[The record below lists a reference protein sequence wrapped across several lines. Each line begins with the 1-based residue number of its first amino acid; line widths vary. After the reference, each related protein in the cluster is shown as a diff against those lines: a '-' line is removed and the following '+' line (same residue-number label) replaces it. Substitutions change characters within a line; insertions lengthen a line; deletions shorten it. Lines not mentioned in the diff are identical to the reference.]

1 MGTINIIAILLSPVI
16 AVCITLW
23 YQNYKT
29 KKDAK
34 YHLFLTL
41 MAHRKRLI
49 PTYDLVDSLNTIDVV
64 FSKNQTVINLWHEY
78 YTLLYQKFDDTNYE
92 TRSHKH
98 LELLTEMA
106 KVLGYK
112 KIRQIDIDKFY
123 VPIAHGSIAEMS
135 YKLQTELLRVLEN
148 TSHFLVVQKD
158 YTEKPLESENQSLAQ
173 K

>member
-1 MGTINIIAILLSPVI
+1 MEIINIVAIILSPII

-23 YQNYKT
+23 YQSYKS

-34 YHLFLTL
+34 YHLFLIL
-41 MAHRKRLI
+41 MAHRKRLV
-49 PTYDLVDSLNTIDVV
+49 PTYDLVDSLNTIDVI
-64 FSKNQTVINLWHEY
+64 FSNHQNVIKLWHEY
-78 YTLLYQKFDDTNYE
+78 YALLCQKFDETNLE
-92 TRSHKH
+92 ARTHKH

-112 KIRQIDIDKFY
+112 KIRQIDIDSFY
-123 VPIAHGSIAEMS
+123 VPEAHGSIVES
-135 YKLQTELLRVLEN
+135 SLKLQIELLRVLEN

-158 YTEKPLESENQSLAQ
+158 YKDKPLESDNQNLVE